1 MKENKLKLK
10 NKAAQEIRHWVRT
23 TQVCN
28 NKCLFCL
35 DQENQNGRIISLED
49 IAADLKNGRRNGATR
64 AIISGGDPTL
74 HPQIFN
80 IIKMARK
87 IGYSRVQMISNGRML
102 AYEDFAANLK
112 KAGLDEITLSLHSHK
127 KDQFEKM
134 TQVKGSYEQAMKG
147 LINALKYKFIV
158 SVDIVINKIN
168 YKTLKETLIFF
179 IKLGISEFDLLYIIP
194 FGSAWT
200 NKKELFFSPKRAGKY
215 LDAAFSLAKK
225 KDIFL
230 WTNRLP
236 AIFLEGHEDLIQN
249 PLKLK
254 DEVRG
259 MERALKSYVVKDQM
273 MACFGERCRYCF
285 MKDFCSDF
293 MELKK
298 TKTLESK
305 SDPICLGKGIKKEKK
320 AIFKFND
327 NLDIYK
333 FLDFYIKH
341 RYFMKSARCEK
352 CRHNNGCDGAKID
365 QIRNKGFKILK
376 PQT

>member
-1 MKENKLKLK
+1 MKKNKLKIK
-10 NKAAQEIRHWVRT
+10 DKVAQEKRHWVRI

-28 NKCLFCL
+28 NNCLFCL
-35 DQENQNGRIISLED
+35 DRENQNGKIIPIEEVEN
-49 IAADLKNGRRNGATR
+49 DLAQGRKAGAKR
-64 AIISGGDPTL
+64 VILSGGDPTM
-74 HPQIFN
+74 HPKIFE
-80 IIKMARK
+80 IIKASKRM
-87 IGYSRVQMISNGRML
+87 GYAHVQIITNGRML

-112 KAGLDEITLSLHSHK
+112 KAGLDEVTLSLHSHE

-168 YKTLKETLIFF
+168 YKTLKKTLIFF
-179 IKLGISEFDLLYIIP
+179 IKLGVSEFDLLYIIP
-194 FGSAWT
+194 FGSAWI
-200 NKKELFFSPKRAGKY
+200 NKKELFFSPKKAGKY

-225 KDIFL
+225 KNIFI

-249 PLKLK
+249 PIKLK

-259 MERALKSYVVKDQM
+259 MEQALKNYVAKDQM
-273 MACFGERCRYCF
+273 MACFGEKCRYCF
-285 MKDFCSDF
+285 MKNFCSDL

-298 TKTLESK
+298 AKTLESE

-320 AIFKFND
+320 AIFKFNND
-327 NLDIYK
+327 LNIYK

-341 RYFMKSARCEK
+341 RYFVKSARCEK
-352 CRHNNGCDGAKID
+352 CRHNNGCDGAQID

-376 PQT
+376 PKT